1 MKANIYNSQGTK
13 TGNLDLPSQF
23 NESIRTDL
31 IQRAFLA
38 IRANKRQSYGAYPH
52 AGERVS
58 AKLSRRRR
66 DYKTSYGKA
75 ISRAPRKTIWRRGR
89 QMGWIGAFAPG
100 TYKGRRANP
109 PKGSKL
115 LGEKINIKENRKAI
129 RSALAAV
136 ANENFVKARGHEFK
150 EFPLILENDIYNL
163 KKTSELVELLIKL
176 GLENE
181 LQRLQIRKVRAG
193 QGSKR
198 GRKYQNKK
206 GPLFVI
212 GKNSPIVKILKSI
225 NGIDCTIINDVNVE
239 LLAPGGVPGRLTF
252 FTKDAISMLEDK
264 KLFFDNV
271 VQKEIKK
278 EPVKKTE
285 IKETKK
291 PIKEV
296 FDETFSKKGSKVKK

>member
-136 ANENFVKARGHEFK
+136 ANENFVKARGDFK